1 MKLVERSDSGS
12 KKTRLTSYQSSFNKK
27 KITLSQSD
35 CPSLNWSNK
44 IQYKWK
50 ANSGLGEAGEGQAV
64 PGTITQNAARDFV
77 T

>member
-1 MKLVERSDSGS
+1 MKGPILAA
-12 KKTRLTSYQSSFNKK
+12 KKLASPLISPALIK

>member
-27 KITLSQSD
+27 ITLSQSD
-35 CPSLNWSNK
+35 CPSLNRSNK

-50 ANSGLGEAGEGQAV
+50 ANSGLGVAGEGQAV